1 MLYSSSAEYRQRN
14 MQREA
19 TQHAHGNATRT
30 CWVSVV
36 VPTYNRSAFLARC
49 LGSLENQTISREL
62 YEVIVVDDGSV
73 DNTAEVCK
81 AFAQTTSTRLIYLR
95 GPHKG
100 PAAARNLGI
109 AEARGEIV
117 AFIDDDCEASKDWLQ
132 QLSAP
137 FGNLDI
143 MGVEGKVVRHP
154 DCTPFTHFVENLNG
168 GLFLTANMAYRRE
181 MLRVLGG
188 FDERYPHA
196 AAEDWDL
203 AFRVLDKGGVIAFH
217 PEAVVVHSPVP
228 VRGRHFMDRVTER
241 RSAAMLYKRFPRYW
255 QGTTG
260 RTMNRSFAEGILM
273 GPFVEVR
280 KWRQYFSTHPSEV
293 PRFLLW
299 QLLASSRLLVEYV
312 RLRHLGLA

>member
-1 MLYSSSAEYRQRN
+1 MD
-14 MQREA
+14 RE
-19 TQHAHGNATRT
+19 TDSVSPDRMSHPQ
-30 CWVSVV
+30 VSVV
-36 VPTYNRSAFLARC
+36 VPTYNRATILVHC
-49 LGSLENQTISREL
+49 LGFLEAQTLDVDS

-81 AFAQTTSTRLIYLR
+81 AFVQTTSTRLIYLR

-137 FGNLDI
+137 FNDLDI

-168 GLFLTANMAYRRE
+168 GLFLTANVAYRRE
-181 MLRVLGG
+181 ALEAVGG
-188 FDERYPHA
+188 FNENYRHA

-203 AFRVLDKGGVIAFH
+203 AFRILDRGGVIRFC
-217 PEAVVVHSPVP
+217 PEASMVHAPVP
-228 VRGRHFMDRVTER
+228 VKGRHFVERVRDR
-241 RSAAMLYKRFPRYW
+241 RSAALLYQRFPRQW
-255 QGTTG
+255 QATTG
-260 RTMNRSFAEGILM
+260 RTMNRSFAEGIFM
-273 GPFVEVR
+273 GPFVEAR
-280 KWRQYFSTHPSEV
+280 KWTEYFSAHRSEL
-293 PRFLLW
+293 PRFLWW
-299 QLLASSRLLVEYV
+299 QALASARLLVEYV
-312 RLRHLGLA
+312 RLRQDGLA

>member
-1 MLYSSSAEYRQRN
+1 MS
-14 MQREA
+14 
-19 TQHAHGNATRT
+19 HPH
-30 CWVSVV
+30 VSVV
-36 VPTYNRSAFLARC
+36 VPTYNRATILAHC
-49 LGSLENQTISREL
+49 LGFLEAQTLDVNS

-117 AFIDDDCEASKDWLQ
+117 AFIDDDCEASEDWLQ

-137 FGNLDI
+137 FSDLDI

-168 GLFLTANMAYRRE
+168 LLFLTANIAYRRE
-181 MLRVLGG
+181 MLKAVGG
-188 FDERYPHA
+188 FDETYPHA

-203 AFRVLDKGGVIAFH
+203 AFRVLERGGVITFFPGAS
-217 PEAVVVHSPVP
+217 VVHAPLPVG
-228 VRGRHFMDRVTER
+228 GRHFMDRVKER
-241 RSAAMLYKRFPRYW
+241 RSAVMLYKRFPRYW
-255 QGTTG
+255 QATTG
-260 RTMNRSFAEGILM
+260 RTMNRSFAEGIFL

-280 KWRQYFSTHPSEV
+280 KWKQYFMKHLSQI

-299 QLLASSRLLVEYV
+299 QSLSSARLLVEYV
-312 RLRHLGLA
+312 RLRGAGLA